1 MAQHSTV
8 LITGASS
15 GIGLALAHEFAKHGH
30 HVVLVSRSRDA
41 LEALAKELREQCRII
56 ATPIVKDLSQA
67 YAAQELFDD
76 LRDAGL
82 TIDML
87 VNNAGIGVYGNVA
100 DNDPKRLHDLLA
112 INIVALT
119 ELARLFLP
127 GMLERKSGRVLN
139 IGSLAGYA
147 PGPGFAVYYASK
159 AYVHSLSEALWQET
173 RGTGVT
179 VTCLCPGETR
189 TNFFRAAGV
198 EENIEHF
205 MDPAIVAR
213 IGYAA
218 TMRGARTVNAG
229 WRNSMFAWW
238 MRYLPHAL
246 LLRVIHK
253 WHR

>member
-1 MAQHSTV
+1 MTLHSTA

-15 GIGLALAHEFAKHGH
+15 GIGLSLAHEFAKHGH
-30 HVVLVSRSRDA
+30 HVVLVARSHDK
-41 LEALAKELREQCRII
+41 LERLAKELRQQYNII
-56 ATPIVKDLSQA
+56 ATPIIKDLSQPH
-67 YAAQELFDD
+67 AAQELYDD
-76 LRDAGL
+76 LREAGL
-82 TIDML
+82 TVDIL
-87 VNNAGIGVYGNVA
+87 VNDAGIGVLGDVA
-100 DNDPKRLHDLLA
+100 DNDPQRLHDLLA
-112 INIVALT
+112 VNIIALT
-119 ELARLFLP
+119 ELTRLFLP
-127 GMLERKSGRVLN
+127 GMLERKKGRVLN

-147 PGPGFAVYYASK
+147 PGPGFAAYYASK

-173 RGTGVT
+173 HGTGVT

-189 TNFFRAAGV
+189 TNFFHAAGV
-198 EENIEHF
+198 DENMDHF
-205 MDPAIVAR
+205 MDSAIVAR

-229 WRNSMFAWW
+229 WHNSMFAWW